1 MHNTRKPRRQGYSDN
16 RRYFFFVGGKL
27 RRYTPKPGDPAPL
40 AVRYHRKWR
49 MIYVGHTDAE
59 YFAAHPDAQGRFTV
73 RIDTE
78 ALHWRFR
85 TRQGGEIV
93 GDRYDLDFDEPGGTA
108 PERLK
113 RRLLRFAT
121 VERHM
126 VRRDAPDLVSA
137 LS

>member
-1 MHNTRKPRRQGYSDN
+1 
-16 RRYFFFVGGKL
+16 
-27 RRYTPKPGDPAPL
+27 
-40 AVRYHRKWR
+40 
-49 MIYVGHTDAE
+49 MIYTCYTDAE

-73 RIDTE
+73 RIDTG

-113 RRLLRFAT
+113 RALLYCAT
-121 VERHM
+121 VGIHRVTRES
-126 VRRDAPDLVSA
+126 PDLVSA